1 MKCGKTGKNIILNNV
16 DYLWKTIDTAIL
28 SDKFSEVVPQCNN

>member
-1 MKCGKTGKNIILNNV
+1 MWKTGKNIILNNI

-28 SDKFSEVVPQCNN
+28 SDNISEVYPE